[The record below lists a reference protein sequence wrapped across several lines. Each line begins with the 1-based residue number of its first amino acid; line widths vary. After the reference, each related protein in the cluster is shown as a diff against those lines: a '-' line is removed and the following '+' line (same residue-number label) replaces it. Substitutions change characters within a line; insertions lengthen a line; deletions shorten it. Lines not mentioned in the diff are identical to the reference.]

1 MAFYQNLVLTDC
13 FQIIFFFILFSFIL
27 SCILFI
33 VSLLLATHDPY
44 YEKTSAYEC
53 GFEPFQDARNKV
65 DIRFYIVAI
74 LFIIFDIEVVFLL
87 PWLVNF
93 FYIGVQTFWLMILFL
108 AILALGFAY
117 EIVKGALD
125 W

>member
-1 MAFYQNLVLTDC
+1 MIFYLNNVNSEIYKLMLMFVTL
-13 FQIIFFFILFSFIL
+13 SFCL
-27 SCILFI
+27 SCVLFI
-33 VSLLLATHDPY
+33 VSLFIAIRDPY
-44 YEKTSAYEC
+44 YEKISAYEC

-65 DIRFYIVAI
+65 DIKFYIVAI

-87 PWLVNF
+87 PWIVNF
-93 FYIGVQTFWLMILFL
+93 IYLSTQGFWLMILFL

>member
-1 MAFYQNLVLTDC
+1 MF
-13 FQIIFFFILFSFIL
+13 L
-27 SCILFI
+27 S
-33 VSLLLATHDPY
+33 TYDPY
-44 YEKTSAYEC
+44 YEKVSAYEC

-74 LFIIFDIEVVFLL
+74 LFIIFDIEVVFLM

-93 FYIGVQTFWLMILFL
+93 FYVGTQSFWIMVLFL
-108 AILALGFAY
+108 GILALGFAY

>member
-1 MAFYQNLVLTDC
+1 MNFYLNNVNTEVYL
-13 FQIIFFFILFSFIL
+13 QIFWFIFFSFCL
-27 SCILFI
+27 SLILFI
-33 VSLLLATHDPY
+33 VSMFLSTYDPY
-44 YEKTSAYEC
+44 YEKVSAYEC

-74 LFIIFDIEVVFLL
+74 LFIIFDIEVVFLM
-87 PWLVNF
+87 PWLINF
-93 FYIGVQTFWLMILFL
+93 FYVGTQSFWIMILFL
-108 AILALGFAY
+108 GILALGFAY

>member
-1 MAFYQNLVLTDC
+1 MIFYLNNVNSEIYKLM
-13 FQIIFFFILFSFIL
+13 FMFITLSFCL

-33 VSLLLATHDPY
+33 VSLFIAIRDPY
-44 YEKTSAYEC
+44 YEKISAYEC

-65 DIRFYIVAI
+65 DIKFYIVAI

-87 PWLVNF
+87 PWIVNF
-93 FYIGVQTFWLMILFL
+93 LYLSTQGFWLMILFL

>member
-1 MAFYQNLVLTDC
+1 MYQKMFL
-13 FQIIFFFILFSFIL
+13 FICLSFAL
-27 SCILFI
+27 SCVLFI
-33 VSLLLATHDPY
+33 VSLLLASHDPY
-44 YEKTSAYEC
+44 YEKMTAYEC

-74 LFIIFDIEVVFLL
+74 LFIIFDIEVVFLM

-93 FYIGVQTFWLMILFL
+93 VYLGTQTFWLMIFFL

>member
-1 MAFYQNLVLTDC
+1 MYKMMLMFVTL
-13 FQIIFFFILFSFIL
+13 SFCL
-27 SCILFI
+27 SCVLFL
-33 VSLLLATHDPY
+33 VSLLIAIRDPY
-44 YEKTSAYEC
+44 YEKVSAYEC

-65 DIRFYIVAI
+65 DIKFYIVAI

-87 PWLVNF
+87 PWIVNF
-93 FYIGVQTFWLMILFL
+93 LYLSTQGFWIMIFFL
-108 AILALGFAY
+108 GILALGFAY